1 MYKINK
7 ILFVG
12 PELSTSMSLSTMFQ
26 KSRAWSISWRI
37 LSAWSWRLSLSCLHR
52 SQRPADCCVTRH
64 AGSAWHR
71 MVPSWRFCPLVAVSW
86 IIAHLH
92 ASKILSKS
100 SLCLDL
106 PQATGKAGMTSGR
119 GFLLFLVH
127 DLRSGESIRVLRN
140 VKCWQ
145 LREINVSYI
154 WARVFRQRLAARCAT
169 TANSTISTSKH
180 RLKIQKPENKNRE
193 NWI

>member
-1 MYKINK
+1 
-7 ILFVG
+7 
-12 PELSTSMSLSTMFQ
+12 MFQ

-71 MVPSWRFCPLVAVSW
+71 MVPSWRFCKRVAVSW
-86 IIAHLH
+86 IIVHLH

-106 PQATGKAGMTSGR
+106 PQAKGKAGMTSGR

-127 DLRSGESIRVLRN
+127 DLRTQESIRVLRN

-154 WARVFRQRLAARCAT
+154 WARVFRQRLARSAI
-169 TANSTISTSKH
+169 ANSTISTSKQ
-180 RLKIQKPENKNRE
+180 RLRIKPGNKNMEWRT
-193 NWI
+193 WDLK

>member
-1 MYKINK
+1 
-7 ILFVG
+7 
-12 PELSTSMSLSTMFQ
+12 MFQ

-37 LSAWSWRLSLSCLHR
+37 LSAWSWRLSLSCLHQSQ

-64 AGSAWHR
+64 AETAWHR
-71 MVPSWRFCPLVAVSW
+71 MVPSRRFCHSGAFSW
-86 IIAHLH
+86 IIVHLH

-106 PQATGKAGMTSGR
+106 PQAKGKAGMTSGR

-127 DLRSGESIRVLRN
+127 DLRTQESIRVLRN
-140 VKCWQ
+140 VKRWQ

-154 WARVFRQRLAARCAT
+154 WARVFRQRLAARYAT